1 MTVTFCCFVLLF
13 VLSCSIINGWYYR
26 LSILQYL
33 IFFHWIALLLLI
45 WQKFKLQFG
54 MSGIGTLFFRTE
66 EEANLREEKERNIRL
81 QLLLDQTRPLQ
92 LKNQPQKERVI
103 IEASQ
108 NAQRNREIQ
117 QNYEKLNSKLQNSKC
132 LNSMESL
139 RKPPK
144 QE

>member
-1 MTVTFCCFVLLF
+1 
-13 VLSCSIINGWYYR
+13 
-26 LSILQYL
+26 
-33 IFFHWIALLLLI
+33 
-45 WQKFKLQFG
+45 

-66 EEANLREEKERNIRL
+66 EEANLRKEKERNIRL

-92 LKNQPQKERVI
+92 MKNQPQKERVI

-117 QNYEKLNSKLQNSKC
+117 QNYEKLNSKLQNNKF